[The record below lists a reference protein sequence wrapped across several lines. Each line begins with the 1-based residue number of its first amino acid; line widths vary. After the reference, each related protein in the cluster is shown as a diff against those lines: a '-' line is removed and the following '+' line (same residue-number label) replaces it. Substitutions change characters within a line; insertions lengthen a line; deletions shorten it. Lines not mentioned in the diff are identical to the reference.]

1 MWYYSTYQFCEFLH
15 LPIFSRSYLAN
26 STCLCKQYP
35 GKLCETIGKQSN
47 LYWNTRTIIESAWA
61 NTGIYWNDIT
71 EHLNNRGV
79 NLSIETLRIYCHAFI
94 YSRNNLSW
102 KRVKDFF
109 FYQLTCAHK
118 NVMSAVKMSSYLT
131 SWQMKSKRTEIN
143 QKRTLICTYLSCPLV
158 KQKKMQMSCS
168 LDVAGLVNYVRQKK
182 KISILGVMV
191 LSVQFTSSPEPPQEK
206 YCHTIHHFL
215 LYIPHIETHIPIP
228 LLWIMQTFIVHSS
241 SSYRSVWPNWCRD
254 YFAMSFVLPS
264 NTLPCLCS

>member
-15 LPIFSRSYLAN
+15 LPIFSQSYLAN

-79 NLSIETLRIYCHAFI
+79 NLSTETLRIYCHAFI

-118 NVMSAVKMSSYLT
+118 NIMSAVKMSSYLT

-182 KISILGVMV
+182 DKHIGSYGVVCAVHIFTRTPPREIL
-191 LSVQFTSSPEPPQEK
+191 SHNSPFPA
-206 YCHTIHHFL
+206 
-215 LYIPHIETHIPIP
+215 LYSTY
-228 LLWIMQTFIVHSS
+228 WDSYSHSTAVDNADF
-241 SSYRSVWPNWCRD
+241 YRS
-254 YFAMSFVLPS
+254 FFFIL
-264 NTLPCLCS
+264 